1 MSAPSHQPL
10 ITPPQSGRARR
21 TAPPRDQATST
32 FTEILERLLAAVPGA
47 EAVALVDAE
56 GETVDYAGRLDTFDI
71 KIAAAHWQ
79 IVLSEIAETPAI
91 GVIRRITA
99 RARSRGYV
107 LSRLQDGYAALI
119 ILHRRA
125 SFAVSERAL
134 IEMEARL
141 SVEAGWT
148 PPNPESCWYSVA
160 VQPELRDRTRPSK
173 MRVDGS
179 WHHVDVMGIVLGLA
193 PREKGFRIRL
203 PSGAEMMLVRERLGR
218 WFADER
224 ID

>member
-1 MSAPSHQPL
+1 MSAPSHQPPV
-10 ITPPQSGRARR
+10 TPPQSGRTLRA
-21 TAPPRDQATST
+21 APPRDQATST
-32 FTEILERLLAAVPGA
+32 FTEILERLIAATPGA
-47 EAVALVDAE
+47 VAAALVDAE
-56 GETVDYAGRLDTFDI
+56 GETVDYAGRLDTFDL

-79 IVLSEIAETPAI
+79 IVLFEITDTPTI
-91 GVIRRITA
+91 GVIRRITL

-107 LSRLQDGYAALI
+107 LRRMQDGYAVLI
-119 ILHRRA
+119 VLHPRA

-134 IEMEARL
+134 IEVEARL
-141 SVEAGWT
+141 AVEAGWT
-148 PPNPESCWYSVA
+148 PPDPESCWYSVA
-160 VQPELRDRTRPSK
+160 VQPEGRDRTRPSK
-173 MRVDGS
+173 MRVDGA
-179 WHHVDVMGIVLGLA
+179 WHHVDVMGIVRGLS